1 MESEV
6 ETENPIKNRHSQ
18 SDFVSIIE
26 ESQQFACI
34 YKKVK
39 HFRTS
44 HDIRNKIIIEINPKS
59 VHFVTPNERR
69 EKNYIKCR

>member
-34 YKKVK
+34 
-39 HFRTS
+39 S
-44 HDIRNKIIIEINPKS
+44 
-59 VHFVTPNERR
+59 
-69 EKNYIKCR
+69 